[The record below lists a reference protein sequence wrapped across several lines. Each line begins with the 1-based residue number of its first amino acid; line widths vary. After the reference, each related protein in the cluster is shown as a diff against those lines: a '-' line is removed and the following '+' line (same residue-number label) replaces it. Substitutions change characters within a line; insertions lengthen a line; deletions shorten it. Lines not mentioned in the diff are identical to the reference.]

1 MGVYLEVW
9 NPQGLERVPLGQ
21 GNVSVGRA
29 SDNQLDLSWD
39 AEVGRLHCALVPYES
54 GWTVRD
60 LGSRNG
66 TFVNGERIVG
76 ERALRP
82 GDEVRVGRTRLFF
95 RGADVRPEASPTET
109 ADRAPELTPRE
120 RDVLR
125 ELCRP
130 LVADGVFTAPA
141 SIRDMADALV
151 VTESAVKGHLKSLY
165 EKFGPPQDDGRRLRG
180 DKARAWL
187 ANEAIHR
194 GALSLA
200 ELVED
205 PARKA

>member
-1 MGVYLEVW
+1 MGAYLEVW
-9 NPQGLERVPLGQ
+9 NPRGLEHVPLGE
-21 GNVSVGRA
+21 GEVCVGRT
-29 SDNQLDLSWD
+29 SDNHLDLPWD
-39 AEVGRLHCALVPYES
+39 PEVGRLHCAFVPYEG

-76 ERALRP
+76 ERALQA

-95 RGADVRPEASPTET
+95 KTRDVRPQATSTET
-109 ADRAPELTPRE
+109 ANGAPELTPRE

-141 SIRDMADALV
+141 SIGDMARALV
-151 VTESAVKGHLKSLY
+151 VTESAVKGHLKNLY
-165 EKFGPPQDDGRRLRG
+165 EKFGPPEDGDRRLRG

-187 ANEAIHR
+187 ANEAIRR

-205 PARKA
+205 PVPRM